1 MATRRGAE
9 VVAMVATKPRSDLIV
24 QKEKEKKQK
33 NKKKTMRENF
43 KEELLSCL
51 ATRLSGRTAL
61 SLSLPIYPSVSSL
74 SLSAKPLSV
83 FFITLY
89 VCFHL
94 SPSLLQPSQALSLL
108 SLFYHS
114 IARLLFPSLSQSL
127 SLSFSPSSPH
137 SSKVALSLA
146 PPIFPSLTL
155 CQHHVMENM

>member
-24 QKEKEKKQK
+24 QKEKEKKTKKQ
-33 NKKKTMRENF
+33 KKTMRENF

-83 FFITLY
+83 FFITL
-89 VCFHL
+89 
-94 SPSLLQPSQALSLL
+94 
-108 SLFYHS
+108 
-114 IARLLFPSLSQSL
+114 
-127 SLSFSPSSPH
+127 
-137 SSKVALSLA
+137 
-146 PPIFPSLTL
+146 
-155 CQHHVMENM
+155 

>member
-33 NKKKTMRENF
+33 KNKTMRENF

-83 FFITLY
+83 FFITL
-89 VCFHL
+89 
-94 SPSLLQPSQALSLL
+94 
-108 SLFYHS
+108 
-114 IARLLFPSLSQSL
+114 
-127 SLSFSPSSPH
+127 
-137 SSKVALSLA
+137 
-146 PPIFPSLTL
+146 
-155 CQHHVMENM
+155 